1 MKFFYIEN
9 NLNSNISLFLVI
21 VYSFFINIYFA
32 NFGTFPIDTFL
43 HFDSSYRILKG
54 EYPVKDYWIVSGFII
69 DFMQSI
75 FFNFF
80 GLNWYSYIL
89 HSSFMNVIVS
99 MFTYFFISELIKNR
113 LISFVYTLC
122 FSTLAYT
129 ISGTPFVD
137 HHATF
142 FLLIS
147 TYLIIHFFKYPDRL
161 YLWPIIIFVIFLS
174 FLSKQVPFAYVCLL
188 QGLVIFFFLI
198 KEKSFKV
205 LLIIFFSILITFLIF
220 YIFLIFLKIDIKL
233 FFTQYFEH
241 PLSIGA
247 DRFSNF
253 NISFES
259 FLNKYKFLII
269 PVVLI
274 AYFEFKNGFGK
285 KNHLNFFLILSL
297 GLGLLYH
304 QILTKNQIFIYFLI
318 PIFFS
323 ILHSEILK
331 TSIKN
336 KSLINVF
343 LILSIIL
350 ITIKYHNRFNENR
363 KFHELNK
370 SFLSRSVQANNIDII
385 FKSLKWVNPFFLG
398 SPTEEMNIL
407 KKAKKILNEKEENI
421 MLITH
426 YSFFDSITKKNMNYP
441 NRTFTGEGISYPMN
455 EKKLQ
460 DRYKAFLRSKIK
472 EKSIKEIYF
481 FKHEKLSKEII
492 NLNIS
497 QNCFNLKED
506 DIFLIYE
513 IKCLD

>member
-99 MFTYFFISELIKNR
+99 VFTYFFISELIKNR

-198 KEKSFKV
+198 KE
-205 LLIIFFSILITFLIF
+205 
-220 YIFLIFLKIDIKL
+220 
-233 FFTQYFEH
+233 
-241 PLSIGA
+241 
-247 DRFSNF
+247 
-253 NISFES
+253 
-259 FLNKYKFLII
+259 
-269 PVVLI
+269 
-274 AYFEFKNGFGK
+274 
-285 KNHLNFFLILSL
+285 
-297 GLGLLYH
+297 
-304 QILTKNQIFIYFLI
+304 
-318 PIFFS
+318 
-323 ILHSEILK
+323 
-331 TSIKN
+331 
-336 KSLINVF
+336 
-343 LILSIIL
+343 
-350 ITIKYHNRFNENR
+350 
-363 KFHELNK
+363 
-370 SFLSRSVQANNIDII
+370 
-385 FKSLKWVNPFFLG
+385 
-398 SPTEEMNIL
+398 
-407 KKAKKILNEKEENI
+407 
-421 MLITH
+421 
-426 YSFFDSITKKNMNYP
+426 
-441 NRTFTGEGISYPMN
+441 
-455 EKKLQ
+455 
-460 DRYKAFLRSKIK
+460 
-472 EKSIKEIYF
+472 
-481 FKHEKLSKEII
+481 
-492 NLNIS
+492 
-497 QNCFNLKED
+497 
-506 DIFLIYE
+506 
-513 IKCLD
+513 